1 MLIPRSIAPLIDAAL
16 RDTPA
21 VYIQGPRQA
30 GKSTLVRQICDQT
43 GRRYFSLDDAATL
56 AAARADPGG
65 FLART
70 AGPMAIDEVQ
80 TVPELGRALKAAIDH
95 DRSPGRFLLTG
106 SAGIMVIPGLA
117 SNLVGRMEL
126 LTLWPLAQRE
136 IVAKPGS
143 LVDELL
149 AEKFAP
155 GNVKS
160 AGRENL
166 LDRLIAGGY
175 PEPMQRDSPE
185 ARMRWFSS
193 YESTILQRDVRDLA
207 NAENMGVFPDLLRL
221 LAGRDMSILNVADV
235 ARTLALAQTSVR
247 RYLTVL
253 SGLFLIRLLPTWHR
267 SVGTRLAKAPKAMLV
282 DTGLACHLTGLDR
295 NRLETTP
302 TLAGHLVENFVAM
315 ELIKQ
320 AGWSRTKVDIFHF
333 RTLPGAE
340 VDIVLED
347 RQGRVVGVEV
357 KFSQTLSQADLRGMA
372 ALRTAAGKSFLRGII
387 FYSGREALPFGPNGW
402 AIPIDALWG

>member
-1 MLIPRSIAPLIDAAL
+1 M
-16 RDTPA
+16 
-21 VYIQGPRQA
+21 
-30 GKSTLVRQICDQT
+30 
-43 GRRYFSLDDAATL
+43 
-56 AAARADPGG
+56 
-65 FLART
+65 
-70 AGPMAIDEVQ
+70 
-80 TVPELGRALKAAIDH
+80 PELGRALKAAIDH

-136 IVAKPGS
+136 ITAKPGS
-143 LVDELL
+143 LLDELL
-149 AEKFAP
+149 AENFAA

-160 AGRENL
+160 EGRENL

-235 ARTLALAQTSVR
+235 ARTLSLAQTSVR
-247 RYLTVL
+247 RYLAVL
-253 SGLFLIRLLPTWHR
+253 TGLFLIRLLPTWHR
-267 SVGTRLAKAPKAMLV
+267 SVGVRLAKAPKAMLV
-282 DTGLACHLTGLDR
+282 DTGLACHLAGLDR
-295 NRLETTP
+295 NRLEATS

-315 ELIKQ
+315 ELIRQ

-357 KFSQTLSQADLRGMA
+357 KFSQTLSPADLRGMA
-372 ALRTAAGKSFLRGII
+372 ALRAAAGKNFLRGII
-387 FYSGREALPFGPNGW
+387 FYSGQETLPFGPDGW
-402 AIPIDALWG
+402 AIPIDALWV